1 MRACFLLCLMSAT
14 AFAQPLNYPD
24 TRKDESVTDDYHGTK
39 VADPYRWLEDDN
51 SDETKAWVKAQ
62 NEVTFGFLKA
72 IPQRAKI
79 RERLEK
85 AWNYERTGVPFE
97 HGGKWFFNRNS
108 GLQNQS
114 VLYVTDSLET
124 EARVLLDPNTLSKEG
139 TTSLTE
145 TAPSEDGKWLVYG
158 VSKAGSDWQE
168 FRVKNIAT
176 GKDTEDVIEW
186 VKFSGASWAKDSS
199 GFYYSR
205 YPKPKEG
212 SALTFSFHY
221 IRYIAL

>member
-1 MRACFLLCLMSAT
+1 MRASLLLCFMTTIST
-14 AFAQPLNYPD
+14 AQSLTYTE
-24 TRKDESVTDDYHGTK
+24 TRKDGSIIDEYHGTK

-51 SDETKAWVKAQ
+51 SDETKAWVKSQ
-62 NEVTFGFLKA
+62 NEVTFSYLKA

-114 VLYVTDSLET
+114 VLHVTESLAA
-124 EARVLLDPNTLSKEG
+124 EARVLLDPNTLSKDG

-145 TAPSEDGKWLVYG
+145 AAPSEDGKWLVYG

-168 FRVKNIAT
+168 FRVKDIAT
-176 GKDTEDVIEW
+176 GKDTGDLIEW

-199 GFYYSR
+199 GF
-205 YPKPKEG
+205 
-212 SALTFSFHY
+212 
-221 IRYIAL
+221 